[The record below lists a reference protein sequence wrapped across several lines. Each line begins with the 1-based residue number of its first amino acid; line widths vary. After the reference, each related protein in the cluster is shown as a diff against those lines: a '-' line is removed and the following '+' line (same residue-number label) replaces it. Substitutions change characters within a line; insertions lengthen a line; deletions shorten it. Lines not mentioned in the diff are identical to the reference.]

1 MSLAR
6 IGARGLPPPTNSEAP
21 SDTPSAATV
30 RPPGADGLRARG
42 SGGSLSAP
50 RAPAGPSPMRLS
62 SRARSSSP
70 DSELA
75 YGHYD
80 GPRAGYEAA
89 LGDMRFSSTR
99 NAGDMRRVSQF
110 IADLPGYFK
119 STRDAAGPITVRFGR
134 APGGGVGC
142 WDPGSRSVILD
153 PNHRHVQ
160 AGGTPRL
167 LGAAAFEI
175 INAASERT
183 RRGIED
189 DARSGA
195 LERDAAGSRFT
206 PAQLYGRQMER
217 LEFRNAQFHRQMM
230 ADAGLGGTR
239 ADLFGGESRD
249 FESYYAR
256 QVASGHTRS
265 YEDHYHFLRPGPVV
279 MPGPSWRR

>member
-6 IGARGLPPPTNSEAP
+6 IGARGLPPPPNSEAP
-21 SDTPSAATV
+21 SDTPAAAATV
-30 RPPGADGLRARG
+30 RRPGADGLRARG
-42 SGGSLSAP
+42 AGGARSAP
-50 RAPAGPSPMRLS
+50 RAPAGPSPMRPS

-75 YGHYD
+75 Y
-80 GPRAGYEAA
+80 
-89 LGDMRFSSTR
+89 
-99 NAGDMRRVSQF
+99 
-110 IADLPGYFK
+110 
-119 STRDAAGPITVRFGR
+119 
-134 APGGGVGC
+134 
-142 WDPGSRSVILD
+142 
-153 PNHRHVQ
+153 
-160 AGGTPRL
+160 
-167 LGAAAFEI
+167 
-175 INAASERT
+175 
-183 RRGIED
+183 D

-279 MPGPSWRR
+279 MPGPSWRG